1 MQNSASKLERLING
15 WAVDVVRTHRHQLND
30 VRQAA
35 ILDIYDGYPPEEEE
49 TMIGAATAMQVQ
61 NLLRHA
67 ISQAIS
73 EGIVNCLIVTN
84 SQEAN
89 VQLTR
94 IHEHIFAR
102 KSFYTWVRNRWTKVS
117 PQVTRPWLPCGDARP
132 SRRLSKHSL
141 QR

>member
-1 MQNSASKLERLING
+1 MEGGTQGIKTKQGQSSVDDFSIKVSGWPSGSVDRHLSVSVQNSASKLERLING
-15 WAVDVVRTHRHQLND
+15 WAVDVVRTHRNQLND
-30 VRQAA
+30 IRQAA
-35 ILDIYDGYPPEEEE
+35 MSDIYEGYPPEEEE
-49 TMIGAATAMQVQ
+49 MARGDATAMQVQ

-102 KSFYTWVRNRWTKVS
+102 K
-117 PQVTRPWLPCGDARP
+117 
-132 SRRLSKHSL
+132 
-141 QR
+141 

>member
-1 MQNSASKLERLING
+1 VQNSASKLERLING
-15 WAVDVVRTHRHQLND
+15 WAVDVVRTHRHQLNEI
-30 VRQAA
+30 RQAA
-35 ILDIYDGYPPEEEE
+35 ISDIHEGYPPEEDE
-49 TMIGAATAMQVQ
+49 MARGDATAMQVQ

-102 KSFYTWVRNRWTKVS
+102 KQSHFS
-117 PQVTRPWLPCGDARP
+117 I
-132 SRRLSKHSL
+132 
-141 QR
+141 

>member
-15 WAVDVVRTHRHQLND
+15 WAVDIVRTHRNQLND
-30 VRQAA
+30 IRQAA
-35 ILDIYDGYPPEEEE
+35 MSDIYEGYSPEEEE
-49 TMIGAATAMQVQ
+49 MTRGDATAMQVQ

-102 KSFYTWVRNRWTKVS
+102 KRS
-117 PQVTRPWLPCGDARP
+117 
-132 SRRLSKHSL
+132 HSSI
-141 QR
+141 

>member
-1 MQNSASKLERLING
+1 
-15 WAVDVVRTHRHQLND
+15 
-30 VRQAA
+30 
-35 ILDIYDGYPPEEEE
+35 
-49 TMIGAATAMQVQ
+49 MQVQ

-102 KSFYTWVRNRWTKVS
+102 K
-117 PQVTRPWLPCGDARP
+117 RPYASIRIMLANVEPPGDPTVA
-132 SRRLSKHSL
+132 SVWRRQTFSAAVETFTPRCLN
-141 QR
+141 

>member
-1 MQNSASKLERLING
+1 MQNSASKLERLINE
-15 WAVDVVRTHRHQLND
+15 WAFDVVRTHRHQLND

-35 ILDIYDGYPPEEEE
+35 ILDIYEGNPQEEVM
-49 TMIGAATAMQVQ
+49 MIGAATAMQVQ

-102 KSFYTWVRNRWTKVS
+102 KHF
-117 PQVTRPWLPCGDARP
+117 
-132 SRRLSKHSL
+132 
-141 QR
+141 

>member
-1 MQNSASKLERLING
+1 
-15 WAVDVVRTHRHQLND
+15 
-30 VRQAA
+30 
-35 ILDIYDGYPPEEEE
+35 
-49 TMIGAATAMQVQ
+49 MQVQ

-94 IHEHIFAR
+94 IHEQIF
-102 KSFYTWVRNRWTKVS
+102 
-117 PQVTRPWLPCGDARP
+117 
-132 SRRLSKHSL
+132 SRERFHVCVPIVLVNCRAL
-141 QR
+141 

>member
-1 MQNSASKLERLING
+1 
-15 WAVDVVRTHRHQLND
+15 
-30 VRQAA
+30 
-35 ILDIYDGYPPEEEE
+35 
-49 TMIGAATAMQVQ
+49 MIGDATAMQVQ

-89 VQLTR
+89 IQLTR

-102 KSFYTWVRNRWTKVS
+102 KWSFFPFETQWANVE
-117 PQVTRPWLPCGDARP
+117 L
-132 SRRLSKHSL
+132 RR
-141 QR
+141 

>member
-1 MQNSASKLERLING
+1 VSLKNSASRLERLING

-30 VRQAA
+30 IRQAA
-35 ILDIYDGYPPEEEE
+35 VSDIYEGYPPEEEE
-49 TMIGAATAMQVQ
+49 VTIGDATVMQVQ

-67 ISQAIS
+67 VSQAIS

-89 VQLTR
+89 IQLTR

-102 KSFYTWVRNRWTKVS
+102 KRTPF
-117 PQVTRPWLPCGDARP
+117 D
-132 SRRLSKHSL
+132 LSL
-141 QR
+141 AG

>member
-15 WAVDVVRTHRHQLND
+15 WAVDVVRTYRNQLND
-30 VRQAA
+30 IRQAA
-35 ILDIYDGYPPEEEE
+35 ISDIYEGYPPEEEE
-49 TMIGAATAMQVQ
+49 AMRGDATAIHVQ

-67 ISQAIS
+67 VSQAIS

-102 KSFYTWVRNRWTKVS
+102 KRSYTS
-117 PQVTRPWLPCGDARP
+117 I
-132 SRRLSKHSL
+132 
-141 QR
+141 

>member
-1 MQNSASKLERLING
+1 MG
-15 WAVDVVRTHRHQLND
+15 H
-30 VRQAA
+30 
-35 ILDIYDGYPPEEEE
+35 
-49 TMIGAATAMQVQ
+49 ATAMQVQ

-89 VQLTR
+89 IQLTR

-102 KSFYTWVRNRWTKVS
+102 EHCAFLVTPLANSQD
-117 PQVTRPWLPCGDARP
+117 PQVTRPWLPSGDVKHFRRP
-132 SRRLSKHSL
+132 SKRSPLRCPS
-141 QR
+141 

>member
-1 MQNSASKLERLING
+1 
-15 WAVDVVRTHRHQLND
+15 
-30 VRQAA
+30 
-35 ILDIYDGYPPEEEE
+35 
-49 TMIGAATAMQVQ
+49 MIGNATPMQVQ

-73 EGIVNCLIVTN
+73 EGIVNCLIVTS

-102 KSFYTWVRNRWTKVS
+102 KRPDTSIRIRWLTL
-117 PQVTRPWLPCGDARP
+117 RP
-132 SRRLSKHSL
+132 
-141 QR
+141 

>member
-1 MQNSASKLERLING
+1 MFFTQNSASKLERLING
-15 WAVDVVRTHRHQLND
+15 WAVDVVRTHPQQLND
-30 VRQAA
+30 IRQSA
-35 ILDIYDGYPPEEEE
+35 ISDIYEGYPPEGEE
-49 TMIGAATAMQVQ
+49 MVRGPATAMQVQ

-102 KSFYTWVRNRWTKVS
+102 MWSYVS
-117 PQVTRPWLPCGDARP
+117 APTRRANVELPR
-132 SRRLSKHSL
+132 
-141 QR
+141 

>member
-1 MQNSASKLERLING
+1 MS
-15 WAVDVVRTHRHQLND
+15 
-30 VRQAA
+30 
-35 ILDIYDGYPPEEEE
+35 DIYEGYPPEEEE
-49 TMIGAATAMQVQ
+49 MRGDATAMQVQ

-102 KSFYTWVRNRWTKVS
+102 KWYRYSI
-117 PQVTRPWLPCGDARP
+117 
-132 SRRLSKHSL
+132 
-141 QR
+141 